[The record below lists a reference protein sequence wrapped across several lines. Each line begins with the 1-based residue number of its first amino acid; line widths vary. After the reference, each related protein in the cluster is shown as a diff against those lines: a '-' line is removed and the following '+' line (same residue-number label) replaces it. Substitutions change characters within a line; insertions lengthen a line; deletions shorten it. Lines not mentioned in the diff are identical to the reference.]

1 MKGLVDTYMK
11 GQPDLILLKPMG
23 NGQGCFA
30 MPIELKKFDGKMSD
44 DQLRI
49 QAEIGTFEAYS
60 YEEAV
65 ALIDKFILLRAT

>member
-1 MKGLVDTYMK
+1 
-11 GQPDLILLKPMG
+11 MG